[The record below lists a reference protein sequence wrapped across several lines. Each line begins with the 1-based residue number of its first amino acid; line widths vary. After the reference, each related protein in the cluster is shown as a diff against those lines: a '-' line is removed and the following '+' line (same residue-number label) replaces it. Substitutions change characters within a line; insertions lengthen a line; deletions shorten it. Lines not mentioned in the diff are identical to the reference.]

1 LKEDLIMKRIALIFL
16 VALVFPVAALADSVD
31 FSNLGGT
38 LTGSS
43 AGLTLT
49 GSELSAVVGLGGNG
63 PVVGDLGMVTFTTGS
78 LLSGSLATTAVF
90 NSGGTFVITG
100 NGTNGVPNGVLFSSS
115 FTSTVTW
122 TYASTMSDGSEVFDI
137 SGNVFGGS
145 TIQGYA
151 VVGSNGFTQVN
162 GTIGSGTTIVGATT
176 PEPGTLAL
184 LGTGL
189 AGLAAAV
196 RKRKLFAGRS
206 MPLTAKLF
214 PQPSA
219 RRGLR

>member
-1 LKEDLIMKRIALIFL
+1 VGVSISSSECIEEDLIMKRIVLMFL
-16 VALVFPVAALADSVD
+16 VGLAFPLAALADSVD

-49 GSELSAVVGLGGNG
+49 GSELSAVLGLGGNG
-63 PVVGDLGMVTFTTGS
+63 PVMGDLGTVTFTTGS
-78 LLSGSLATTAVF
+78 LLSGSLATNAVF
-90 NSGGTFVITG
+90 NSGGSFVITG

-122 TYASTMSDGSEVFDI
+122 AYASTMSNGSEVFDI
-137 SGNVFGGS
+137 SGNVAGGN
-145 TIQGYA
+145 TIQAYA

-162 GTIGSGTTIVGATT
+162 GILGSGNTIVSTTT

-189 AGLAAAV
+189 AGLATAV
-196 RKRKLFAGRS
+196 RRRKIFAGRS
-206 MPLTAKLF
+206 MK
-214 PQPSA
+214 
-219 RRGLR
+219 

>member
-1 LKEDLIMKRIALIFL
+1 
-16 VALVFPVAALADSVD
+16 VD

-49 GSELSAVVGLGGNG
+49 GSELSAVLGLGGNG
-63 PVVGDLGMVTFTTGS
+63 PVMGDLGTVTFTTGS
-78 LLSGSLATTAVF
+78 LLSGSLATNAVF
-90 NSGGTFVITG
+90 NSGGSFVITG

-122 TYASTMSDGSEVFDI
+122 AYASTMSNGSEVFDI
-137 SGNVFGGS
+137 SGNVAGGN
-145 TIQGYA
+145 TIQAYA

-162 GTIGSGTTIVGATT
+162 GILGSGNTIVSTTT

-189 AGLAAAV
+189 AGLATAV
-196 RKRKLFAGRS
+196 RRRKIFAGRS
-206 MPLTAKLF
+206 MK
-214 PQPSA
+214 
-219 RRGLR
+219 

>member
-1 LKEDLIMKRIALIFL
+1 
-16 VALVFPVAALADSVD
+16 
-31 FSNLGGT
+31 
-38 LTGSS
+38 
-43 AGLTLT
+43 
-49 GSELSAVVGLGGNG
+49 
-63 PVVGDLGMVTFTTGS
+63 
-78 LLSGSLATTAVF
+78 
-90 NSGGTFVITG
+90 
-100 NGTNGVPNGVLFSSS
+100 
-115 FTSTVTW
+115 
-122 TYASTMSDGSEVFDI
+122 MSDGSEVFDI

-196 RKRKLFAGRS
+196 RKKNI
-206 MPLTAKLF
+206 
-214 PQPSA
+214 
-219 RRGLR
+219 RGKVHAAER